1 MSTATFGATILNAAP
16 KPPCHTDLV
25 VSMIALTPV
34 WWPTVA
40 TALLTVFSGDRTER
54 KSSGIWAES
63 EVEATA
69 VERTPSEAKVS
80 SAARMGEGAEAFR
93 TFLRIRGVDGGAG
106 KVGVCSGAA
115 AGAASLLRE
124 IKKERQ

>member
-1 MSTATFGATILNAAP
+1 M
-16 KPPCHTDLV
+16 
-25 VSMIALTPV
+25 
-34 WWPTVA
+34 
-40 TALLTVFSGDRTER
+40 
-54 KSSGIWAES
+54 
-63 EVEATA
+63 
-69 VERTPSEAKVS
+69 ERTPSEAKVS